1 VKRQEDEM
9 PKKRESR
16 ANDFTPLPFE
26 IDSQVD
32 DALLTAHAGVPL
44 AIELFRASGSAGV
57 VDEEV
62 RLKERARGLSA
73 SQMVESLMA
82 LWLAGGERCEDLQ
95 RLREDEALSQ
105 LLGGVC
111 VAVGQRGP
119 AGPPVPPAHQN
130 PHPPNGLKRRLRGP
144 RLD

>member
-1 VKRQEDEM
+1 M

-26 IDSQVD
+26 IDTQVD
-32 DALLTAHAGVPL
+32 EALLTAHAGVPL
-44 AIELFRASGSAGV
+44 VIELFRASRAAGV

-105 LLGGVC
+105 LLGMRC
-111 VAVGQRGP
+111 
-119 AGPPVPPAHQN
+119 
-130 PHPPNGLKRRLRGP
+130 RRPMRP
-144 RLD
+144 SRPS